1 MLNVL
6 VPKDRD
12 GGVPRDDGSAVP
24 EWKFGEAQLSD
35 SDDDGHV
42 DETDADDGA
51 SSVSVAPFSAV
62 TGAPARAGEDAVAA
76 RSTDWVDVKLLP
88 GNPTARTA
96 ASRQS
101 KVFGF
106 TSSTKASKSASRKGS
121 GSRRTAEA
129 AEDAAELSAAA
140 PSVETGA
147 EPAPPAESTPPA
159 DVNSP
164 PEAPVPPPAP
174 EVNSPSNGADGT
186 TTTQPQPQSSS
197 SPERL

>member
-62 TGAPARAGEDAVAA
+62 TGAPARAGEDAVVA
-76 RSTDWVDVKLLP
+76 RSTDWVDVKLSP

-101 KVFGF
+101 KVYGF

-121 GSRRTAEA
+121 GSRQTAEA
-129 AEDAAELSAAA
+129 AEDAAEPSAAA
-140 PSVETGA
+140 QSVETGA
-147 EPAPPAESTPPA
+147 EPASPAVSTPPA
-159 DVNSP
+159 D
-164 PEAPVPPPAP
+164 
-174 EVNSPSNGADGT
+174 VNSPSNGADGT
-186 TTTQPQPQSSS
+186 TTTQPQSPSSS